1 MCLFHV
7 LVADFHALT
16 LFCHYL
22 ITESNSN
29 FFSSL
34 LLDLLERYVD
44 IHLSPSPTRACQ
56 VFGVSD
62 GGWFSGVFWLGL
74 VFVLFFGFFFN
85 SWDAQSFYASSAL
98 KSYLTVS
105 TGCTCKSCIPSD
117 ISHAGILPR
126 VNPMRRAVNQARC
139 SLFPVDTS
147 SPSYCFQR
155 ACLTQQWCSDMDNL
169 CTCNFDFI
177 SQGWHKIFFSSWGEK
192 KGKRGKKR
200 KK

>member
-1 MCLFHV
+1 MV
-7 LVADFHALT
+7 
-16 LFCHYL
+16 
-22 ITESNSN
+22 
-29 FFSSL
+29 
-34 LLDLLERYVD
+34 R
-44 IHLSPSPTRACQ
+44 
-56 VFGVSD
+56 
-62 GGWFSGVFWLGL
+62 
-74 VFVLFFGFFFN
+74 FGFCFVVWGFFN

-155 ACLTQQWCSDMDNL
+155 ACLTQQWCSDMENL

-177 SQGWHKIFFSSWGEK
+177 SQGWHKIFFSSWG
-192 KGKRGKKR
+192 KKR
-200 KK
+200 KKGKKKRKKIDHLCQVAKNKLSASLQHSHQAKWSLLVHYLLRKGKNIFYHVITHFGRMQEVNLGEGKMRS